1 MLWKTRGSVCIAGQ
15 PQELE
20 VLVLKALINT
30 MKLIMDLIFV
40 YTVVLKLGQVEPV
53 QKVPQSIM

>member
-1 MLWKTRGSVCIAGQ
+1 MLWKTRGSVFIAGQ